1 MGIFGHSILNKGNKS
16 RALDKPSEFGLF
28 QGLKGVTVA
37 RILNTRESK
46 DEAREETRCQI
57 M

>member
-37 RILNTRESK
+37 RILNPRESK